1 MEAAK
6 AVVEEE
12 REGVEGDVLRCG
24 GGERR
29 LRGGQEPGLTLV
41 GPGTLLFLAMLW
53 GGSGA
58 QPHSVGALA
67 SSNLF
72 YLPARHFYVFHACIC
87 HHSSVRSPSSKAL

>member
-1 MEAAK
+1 METAK

-24 GGERR
+24 GGERG

-53 GGSGA
+53 GASGA
-58 QPHSVGALA
+58 QLHSVGALA

-72 YLPARHFYVFHACIC
+72 FHPARHFYVFHACIS
-87 HHSSVRSPSSKAL
+87 HHSSVRSSLSKAL